1 MEKMTELDSSKTCLK
16 IPICLFVKYLLNL
29 CFVSDTTLG
38 VDHIDVSKVD
48 GVLLADISLGET
60 S

>member
-16 IPICLFVKYLLNL
+16 IPICPSVKYLLNL
-29 CFVSDTTLG
+29 CFASDTTLG

-48 GVLLADISLGET
+48 GALLADISLGET
-60 S
+60 G

>member
-1 MEKMTELDSSKTCLK
+1 MEKMTELDSSKTYLK
-16 IPICLFVKYLLNL
+16 IPICPFVKYLLNL

-48 GVLLADISLGET
+48 GVLLAVG
-60 S
+60 